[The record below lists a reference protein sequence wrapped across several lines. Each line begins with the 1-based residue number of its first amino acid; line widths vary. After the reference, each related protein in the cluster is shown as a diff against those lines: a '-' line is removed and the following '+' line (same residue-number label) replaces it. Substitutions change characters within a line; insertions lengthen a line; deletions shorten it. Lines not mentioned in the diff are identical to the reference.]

1 MLQLIQELCKIKL
14 REQEEISPISEKK
27 ILFFYF
33 FFFFQSKKK
42 K

>member
-27 ILFFYF
+27 NKKNF
-33 FFFFQSKKK
+33 FFFFSNE
-42 K
+42 